1 MTRVIGGNI
10 PAREHRKL
18 KTEDAV
24 EYIIDRLVFA
34 KFERTKNVRRD
45 CLFYPS
51 EMGPMWISDPA
62 GEGDDIMFNDPNAVN
77 SPDLVWPLGVG
88 MASVKYGD
96 PEWGTHIQCNYW
108 QSIDA
113 KLLRGWVRQVGRKNI
128 GWYHG
133 KLKSNGEWV
142 SVREFAAWHFGKW
155 RRAQP
160 IKHNSSIINAAS
172 EPTGGAPI
180 EVYSAFGED
189 DIGTMG
195 ALGQSVALTYRYE
208 WGAQFSIDGS
218 PRVIIPV
225 TPSGVKEL
233 FNDREKPVDRDR
245 RAALRHWVRQHR
257 RKKGVGDFSAVRRHL
272 RGELSFQWR
281 GFDVKICPSAF
292 DQDQNKKKGDV

>member
-62 GEGDDIMFNDPNAVN
+62 GEDDDIMFNDPNAVN

-133 KLKSNGEWV
+133 KLQSNGEWV

-172 EPTGGAPI
+172 APTGGAPI

>member
-1 MTRVIGGNI
+1 MTKVIGGNI

-62 GEGDDIMFNDPNAVN
+62 GEDDDIMFNDPNAVN

-133 KLKSNGEWV
+133 KLQSNGEWV